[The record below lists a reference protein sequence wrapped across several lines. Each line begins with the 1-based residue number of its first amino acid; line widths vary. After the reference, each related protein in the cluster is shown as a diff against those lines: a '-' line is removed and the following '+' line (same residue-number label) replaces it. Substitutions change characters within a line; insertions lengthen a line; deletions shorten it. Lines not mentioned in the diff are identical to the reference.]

1 MKSLAHRIRRFR
13 DQEDGLVMTE
23 FLIMLPLLI
32 WGFIALFVYWDAFR
46 TVNAAQKAA
55 YSVSDLISRQ
65 NEVDTTFINGMQTV
79 TEYLVADSPGVRIR
93 ITSVKY
99 REEDDTLHVLF
110 SRSPGGKLTPRT
122 DSSVNS
128 PSFRDRI
135 PVMANQDSVVV
146 VETEVDYMPGQYRHV
161 RTRKRTILGENGE
174 EVEVPEVLYRF
185 EVGIPATTFTNFIV
199 TRPRRYL
206 QVCFAGVVCPSTI

>member
-99 REEDDTLHVLF
+99 KEDDDRLYILF
-110 SRSPGGKLTPRT
+110 SRSPGNKMPRLT
-122 DSSVNS
+122 NS
-128 PSFRDRI
+128 DINDPSFRDRI
-135 PVMANQDSVVV
+135 PLMANQDSVVI
-146 VETEVDYMPGQYRHV
+146 VETEVDYIPGEWSF
-161 RTRKRTILGENGE
+161 RKSLTPNND
-174 EVEVPEVLYRF
+174 PESGRWLF
-185 EVGIPATTFTNFIV
+185 IDVGIPASTFRNFVV
-199 TRPRRYL
+199 TRPRYHNL
-206 QVCFAGVVCPSTI
+206 QVCFTGLDCPSII